1 MSKILV
7 GIEKGKIKKKDT
19 GELLIYIDI
28 HTMTQGEYSEDLIGN
43 RVSTERIWGIEDIY
57 SIDGEVEGKVEIG
70 AQINVYYEGEGAYKK
85 CTLIRFKNTP
95 EFIAKLE
102 QELKKQESAFA
113 TEKQK
118 EKAAK

>member
-19 GELLIYIDI
+19 GEVLVYVDI
-28 HTMTQGEYSEDLIGN
+28 HTMTQGEYSEDLVGN

-70 AQINVYYEGEGAYKK
+70 AQVNVYYEGEGQYKN

-95 EFIAKLE
+95 EFMARLEKEMKQQEAK
-102 QELKKQESAFA
+102 F
-113 TEKQK
+113 EKAK
-118 EKAAK
+118 EK

>member
-7 GIEKGKIKKKDT
+7 GIENGKLKTKEGK
-19 GELLIYIDI
+19 ELIYVDI
-28 HTMTQGEYSEDLIGN
+28 HTMTQGIVAEGLIGN
-43 RVSTERIWGIEDIY
+43 RVSTERIWGVEDIY

-70 AQINVYYEGEGAYKK
+70 AQVNVYYEGEGQYKN

-95 EFIAKLE
+95 EFMAKLE

-113 TEKQK
+113 TEKPK
-118 EKAAK
+118 EKAGK